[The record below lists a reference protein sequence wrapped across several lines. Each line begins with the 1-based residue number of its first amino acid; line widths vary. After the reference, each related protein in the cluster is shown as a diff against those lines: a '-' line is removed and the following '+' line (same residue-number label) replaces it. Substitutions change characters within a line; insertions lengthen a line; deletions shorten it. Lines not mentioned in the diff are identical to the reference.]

1 MLLKQSDIDFIF
13 AQLTLPGNDPRNAP
27 LGTVLDPTGI
37 RDVQGIGNNIANP
50 TWGAAD
56 QPFERLTGS
65 VELPLATPTT
75 SPLTGT
81 PPVTSAPPGF
91 NIADFPAI
99 DPATFP
105 GVAMRAPGSEQFSTR
120 GNNITIPITDITSPR
135 EISNLVVDQSP
146 EALAA
151 IGYVTP
157 GEQRRAILDDP
168 ATTLG
173 GGRLNPF
180 TGDLNPLPYSTF
192 TTMLGQFFD
201 HGLDFVR
208 KGVDGTIT
216 IDLLPSDPLYN
227 DPRGRGAN
235 VMTASRTNTVQV
247 NIGVESSDALLV
259 KLGLSEGRS
268 FEPVTSTPG
277 AVGTDGGVLMIN
289 KVAINIAN
297 NRSLGGVAADIN
309 AQTGLTGVVASVS
322 GGQLTLTASGESINT
337 VSPFIDLSQTYGSQI
352 SHTVFLREYDANG
365 KVTGA
370 LVSGSVAGA
379 SPLATWKDVKAN
391 ALNIGI
397 TLNDKDVLDI
407 PLVRL
412 NADGSTFFDSNGDA
426 WLIARHQVSGAVY
439 FVQNT
444 DIVANTVVLQ
454 SNGQP
459 VAGGDLAAVRGELVL
474 QTMGHAFLDDMDRA
488 ANPSRPGYDSDL
500 LDAHF
505 VAGDGRINENI
516 GLTAIQE
523 IFHVE
528 HNRLLDDITGFMTAV
543 NTPSIVVGNSGNN
556 LIADLGLT
564 ENTTVSSGMLGTAVV
579 GSGTVRSGNLVL
591 NGTTIAIANGSTLDQ
606 VVATVNAANLT
617 TGVAAVNNGGRLEL
631 LTQFYNDV
639 HGNVWSGEMLFQAA
653 KLVNEME
660 YQHMIFG
667 EFVRKLSPNI
677 TPFGVYDVTIDPSI
691 KAEFAHA
698 VYRFGHSMLTDTVGL
713 TGFDPDTGLST
724 GVDKS
729 VGLISAFL
737 NPRSYTG
744 TTAGEF
750 ALGGSQQVGNGIDIW
765 VTDALRNNLVG
776 MPLDLATLNM
786 TRARDAGMLS
796 LNGVRADLFAQTG
809 NAALKPY
816 DSWLEFQSKMVHEE
830 TLVNFV
836 MAYSRDTV
844 LTMFGEAPEGAT
856 GTGAA
861 GAFTIA
867 DWDALRVSTDAAKQ
881 LKYAAGLRA
890 AGEKAIANGAF
901 MEYDQG
907 INAVDFWLGGLA
919 EAKVPGGMLGSTF
932 DFIFALQMIEL
943 QNADRF
949 YYLNRLGGTNMLAEI
964 EAQLFSDL
972 VMRTTG
978 VENLYKDIFSVPD
991 ATLEMSAPTDKVF
1004 QFRLD
1009 LQKARV
1015 TGTDINDEEQQLGTA
1030 GWVYSAA
1037 TGWTFYGNQGDYLDA
1052 RGVLNANGSGNASE
1066 VIGGTA
1072 GHDRIHAVG
1081 GNDTVW
1087 GKAGNDTI
1095 EGGLGN
1101 DFLHGDEGN
1110 DTITDEEG
1118 DDWIWGGSGHDWI
1131 NAGAGLDNVF
1141 GGAGNDT
1148 IIGGTGADILDGGDG
1163 DDVIY
1168 GDNLVM
1174 GTNVDG
1180 FADADILT
1188 GGDGNDT
1195 LYGGQG
1201 DDALDG
1207 GEGDDWLYG
1216 GPGFDAMTGW
1226 TGNDMFVMD
1235 VSDTGFGNV
1244 MDGGLGFD
1252 TVDYTASGPNLVFDI
1267 NGVQQQV
1274 GIWVNLSLAPA
1285 TLIPTDVFID
1295 VEKVIGTRYNDTIEG
1310 GATIVNVYLNDANG
1324 NPTNTLDLLASTG
1337 LSQGFV
1343 VKDVFGEPEVITLP
1357 DGRQSLV
1364 AIDMQLVGGAGND
1377 VVRGGDG
1384 HDTLD
1389 GGTGADTLSGG
1400 LGDDVYV
1407 VDSNADVIIEGLE
1420 LDVLGNPVL
1429 DADGNTIALAAAL
1442 QSIDR
1447 IETSLGSYSLAPA
1460 SRAFIENLTYTGS
1473 GTFNGTGNAL
1483 RNHIIGGAG
1492 NDTLNGG
1499 AGIDTL
1505 EGGAGDD
1512 TYDVDSTQDV
1522 IIEGVNAGTD
1532 LVRSSVSYTLGAN
1545 LENLNLTGG
1554 NINGTGNGLAN
1565 VINGSGGNN
1574 QLSGGAGND
1583 TLNGGNGNDT
1593 LIGGE
1598 GNDSLVGGAGND
1610 VYVISDGTDTIVEGA
1625 NAGTD
1630 TVETT
1635 LNSFSLAAIANVE
1648 NLSFT
1653 GTGAFAG
1660 TGNTLANVITG
1671 GVGSDTLDGGAG
1683 NDTLNGG
1690 NGDDSL
1696 VGGAGNDSLSGGAGS
1711 DRLIGGAGADTLTGG
1726 AGSDVFVFSAVGD
1739 SGTTATTRDLI
1750 TDFARGDLIDV
1761 SALIPGNFSFIGTNA
1776 FTAVNQ
1782 LRYTVSNG
1790 QTVVEANTSGN
1801 SGAEFTIALTGTLPL
1816 TADDFIGV
1824 SGAAP
1829 VTPPAPPTVVAGVTL
1844 SGNNRGNTLN
1854 GGAGDDVINGNGGND
1869 NLNGGAGSDTINGGA
1884 GNDVING
1891 GLGADVLTGGA
1902 GNDFFVFNTALGG
1915 GNVDRITDF
1924 TNANGNNDTIRL
1936 ENAIFTAVG
1945 GNGTLAANA
1954 FRVGASATTTQHRI
1968 VYEQNTGNLYYDAD
1982 GSGAGDQVL
1991 FATLDNPITLTNTDF
2006 VVI

>member
-1 MLLKQSDIDFIF
+1 MKLIQSDLDFIF

-65 VELPLATPTT
+65 VELPTSTPTT

-91 NIADFPAI
+91 NIADFDPI

-105 GVAMRAPGSEQFSTR
+105 AVDLRAPGSEQFLTR

-135 EISNLVVDQSP
+135 EISNLVVDQSSD
-146 EALAA
+146 ALAA

-157 GEQRRAILDDP
+157 GEQKLAVLDDP
-168 ATTLG
+168 STTPE
-173 GGRLNPF
+173 GRLNPF
-180 TGDLNPLPYSTF
+180 TGNVNPLPYSTF

-208 KGVDGTIT
+208 KGVDGRIQ

-227 DPRGRGAN
+227 DPRGFGAN
-235 VMTASRTNTVQV
+235 FMTASRTNTVQV
-247 NIGVESSDALLV
+247 SIGVESSDALLG
-259 KLGLSEGRS
+259 KLGLTEGRF
-268 FEPVTSTPG
+268 FEPVTVTPG
-277 AVGTDGGVLMIN
+277 AVGADGGVLMIN

-297 NRSLGGVAADIN
+297 NRSLANVAADIN
-309 AQTGLTGVVASVS
+309 AQTGLTGVVASVNGS
-322 GGQLTLTASGESINT
+322 DLTLTASGESINT

-370 LVSGSVAGA
+370 LVSGSVDGA
-379 SPLATWKDVKAN
+379 SSLATWKDVKAN

-426 WLIARHQVSGAVY
+426 WLIARHKVSGAVY

-444 DIVANTVVLQ
+444 DIALNTVILQ
-454 SNGQP
+454 ANGQA
-459 VAGGDLAAVRGELVL
+459 VAGGNLATVRGELVL
-474 QTMGHAFLDDMDRA
+474 QTMGHAFLDDMDRS
-488 ANPSRPGYDSDL
+488 ANPSSPSYNSAL
-500 LDAHF
+500 LGDHF
-505 VAGDGRINENI
+505 IAGDGRINENI

-523 IFHVE
+523 VFHVE
-528 HNRLLDDITGFMTAV
+528 HNRLLNDITGFMTAV

-556 LIADLGLT
+556 LIADLGLA
-564 ENTTVSSGMLGTAVV
+564 ENTTFTSGVLGTAVV
-579 GSGTVRSGNLVL
+579 GSGTVRGGNLVF
-591 NGTTIAIANGSTLDQ
+591 NSTTIAIANGSTLDQ
-606 VVATVNAANLT
+606 VVAAVNAANAT

-639 HGNVWSGEMLFQAA
+639 HGNVWTGEMLFQAA

-667 EFVRKLSPNI
+667 EFARKLSPNI

-698 VYRFGHSMLTDTVGL
+698 VYRFGHSMLTDTVGM
-713 TGFDPDTGLST
+713 TEFDPTTGLST
-724 GVDKS
+724 GEDKS

-737 NPRSYTG
+737 NPRIYTD

-750 ALGGSQQVGNGIDIW
+750 AIGGSQQVGNGIDIW

-816 DSWLEFQSKMVHEE
+816 DSWLDFQSKMVHEE

-844 LTMFGEAPEGAT
+844 LTLFGEAPDGAT
-856 GTGAA
+856 GTGDG

-867 DWDALRVSTDAAKQ
+867 DWDALRVSEVEAEQ
-881 LKYAAGLRA
+881 MQYAVGLRA
-890 AGEKAIANGAF
+890 AGEKAIADGAF

-964 EAQLFSDL
+964 EAQLFADV

-991 ATLEMSAPTDKVF
+991 ATLEMSAPTDKIF
-1004 QFRLD
+1004 QFQLD
-1009 LQKARV
+1009 LKNATVDQVDVHGVTQKV
-1015 TGTDINDEEQQLGTA
+1015 GTA

-1052 RGVLNANGSGNASE
+1052 RGLLNANGSGNASE

-1072 GHDRIHAVG
+1072 TNDRIHGGG

-1087 GKAGNDTI
+1087 GKAGDDTI
-1095 EGGLGN
+1095 EGGRGN
-1101 DFLHGDEGN
+1101 DFLHGEAGN

-1118 DDWIWGGSGHDWI
+1118 DDWIWSGDGNDTV

-1141 GGAGNDT
+1141 GGDGDDL
-1148 IIGGTGADILDGGDG
+1148 IIGGTGADILDGGAG
-1163 DDVIY
+1163 NDVIY
-1168 GDNLVM
+1168 GDNMLV

-1188 GGDGNDT
+1188 GGEGNDT

-1201 DDALDG
+1201 NDALDG
-1207 GEGDDWLYG
+1207 GEGDDVLIG
-1216 GPGFDAMTGW
+1216 GPGFDAMVGW
-1226 TGNDMFVMD
+1226 TGNDTFIMD
-1235 VSDTGFGNV
+1235 KSDTGFGNV

-1252 TVDYTASGPNLVFDI
+1252 TVDYTASNPNLVLDI
-1267 NGVQQQV
+1267 NGVQQQT

-1285 TLIPTDVFID
+1285 TLTPTDVFIN
-1295 VEKVIGTRYNDTIEG
+1295 VEKVIGTTYNDTLEG
-1310 GATIVNVYLNDANG
+1310 GALIVNVYLNGANG
-1324 NPTNTLDLLASTG
+1324 LPTNTLDLLASTG

-1343 VKDVFGEPEVITLP
+1343 VKDVFGEPLVTTLP

-1364 AIDMQLVGGAGND
+1364 AMDMWLDGGAGND
-1377 VVRGGDG
+1377 MVRGGDG
-1384 HDTLD
+1384 NDTLV
-1389 GGTGADTLSGG
+1389 GGVGTDTLSGG
-1400 LGDDVYV
+1400 LGNDVYV
-1407 VDSNADVIIEGLE
+1407 VDSNNDVIIEGLE

-1429 DADGNTIALAAAL
+1429 DIDGNTIALLPEL

-1473 GTFNGTGNAL
+1473 GAFDGTGNAL
-1483 RNHIIGGAG
+1483 NNIITGGSG

-1499 AGIDTL
+1499 TGTDTL
-1505 EGGAGDD
+1505 VGGLGDD
-1512 TYDVDSTQDV
+1512 TYTVDSNQDV
-1522 IIEGVNAGTD
+1522 ITENANEGTD
-1532 LVRSSVSYTLGAN
+1532 LVNVSISYTLGAN
-1545 LENLNLTGG
+1545 LENLTLSG
-1554 NINGTGNGLAN
+1554 NAGNSGTGNELAN
-1565 VINGSGGNN
+1565 VITGNGGANL
-1574 QLSGGAGND
+1574 LSGADGAD
-1583 TLNGGNGNDT
+1583 TLNGGGGNDT
-1593 LIGGE
+1593 LVGGA
-1598 GNDSLVGGAGND
+1598 GLDSLVGGTGND
-1610 VYVISDGTDTIVEGA
+1610 VYVIGDEVDDDIITESA
-1625 NAGTD
+1625 NNGGTD
-1630 TVETT
+1630 TVQSTRNT
-1635 LNSFSLAAIANVE
+1635 YVLTAANVE
-1648 NLSFT
+1648 NLTFT
-1653 GTGAFAG
+1653 GTGNFRG
-1660 TGNTLANVITG
+1660 TGSDGANVVTG
-1671 GVGSDTLDGGAG
+1671 GAGNDTLDGGAG
-1683 NDTLNGG
+1683 NDTL
-1690 NGDDSL
+1690 
-1696 VGGAGNDSLSGGAGS
+1696 VGGVGNDRMIGGLGADSLSGGAG
-1711 DRLIGGAGADTLTGG
+1711 I
-1726 AGSDVFVFSAVGD
+1726 DVFVYSNVNQ
-1739 SGTTATTRDLI
+1739 SGTTNGTRDVI
-1750 TDFARGDLIDV
+1750 TDFTRGQDLIDL
-1761 SALIPGNFSFIGTNA
+1761 SGIGTFTFIGTNN
-1776 FTAVNQ
+1776 FTAANQ
-1782 LRYTVSNG
+1782 LRYETTGG
-1790 QTVVEANTSGN
+1790 QTLIQGNTVGN
-1801 SGAEFTIALTGTLPL
+1801 GGAEFSIALTGA
-1816 TADDFIGV
+1816 TALSAADFIGI
-1824 SGAAP
+1824 AAGGP
-1829 VTPPAPPTVVAGVTL
+1829 TPPAPNNGAVAGQTFT
-1844 SGNNRGNTLN
+1844 GTNRGNTLN
-1854 GGAGDDVINGNGGND
+1854 GDTGNDTMNGNGGND
-1869 NLNGGAGSDTINGGA
+1869 VLSGHGGNDTINGGT

-1891 GLGADVLTGGA
+1891 GLGADVLTGGT
-1902 GNDFFVFNTALGG
+1902 GSDFFVFDTALGG
-1915 GNVDRITDF
+1915 DNVDRITDF
-1924 TNANGNNDTIRL
+1924 SNARRNDDTIRL
-1936 ENAIFTAVG
+1936 ENAVFTSLTQT
-1945 GNGTLAANA
+1945 GTLSAAA
-1954 FRVGASATTTQHRI
+1954 FRSGAAAVDADDRI
-1968 VYEQNTGNLYYDAD
+1968 IYNSQTREIFYDAD
-1982 GSGAGDQVL
+1982 GVGGAAQIL
-1991 FATLDNPITLTNTDF
+1991 FATLDNAVTLTRTDF